1 MMEDIE
7 VWKDVVGHEGYLEVS
22 SFGRLRSVDR
32 YFTRVYINSIGNTV
46 ESTQFKKGTVLKLCL
61 HRSGYYR
68 VSVQVEGK
76 RFNIYPHREVCRAF
90 NGTGEVEQVVDHI
103 NEDKLDNTPNN
114 LRWVY
119 RKENAVK
126 SSAKLA
132 DASAAFTGTVVAL
145 DLVTGEEVGRF
156 NGNKQ
161 MAEAGFDFRNVSAVL
176 KGKRKSHKG
185 CTFKKL
191 YNRRDFKGDK
201 SITLSKSN
209 FTELDVFD
217 FYGNYQFTIKSWE
230 DIFSRGFTPIKVLAV
245 LRGDARTHK
254 DMYFKLKE
262 EK

>member
-1 MMEDIE
+1 M
-7 VWKDVVGHEGYLEVS
+7 
-22 SFGRLRSVDR
+22 
-32 YFTRVYINSIGNTV
+32 
-46 ESTQFKKGTVLKLCL
+46 ESTQFKKGIVLKLYLC
-61 HRSGYYR
+61 RSGYYR
-68 VSVQVEGK
+68 ISAQIEGK
-76 RFNIYPHREVCRAF
+76 RFNIYPHKEVCKAF
-90 NGTGEVEQVVDHI
+90 NGDGEIGQVVDHI

-119 RKENAVK
+119 RKDNAVK

-132 DASAAFTGTVVAL
+132 EASAAFTGTVVAL

-161 MAEAGFDFRNVSAVL
+161 MAEAGFDFRNVSAVI
-176 KGKRKSHKG
+176 KGKRRSHRG

-191 YNRRDFKGDK
+191 YNRRDFDGNRN
-201 SITLSKSN
+201 ITLSKSN

-230 DIFSRGFTPIKVLAV
+230 EIFSRGFTPIKVLAV

-254 DMYFKLKE
+254 DMYFKFKRE
-262 EK
+262 E